1 MANVRVT
8 TTRASRQPGESSGIQ
23 VNVFGMQALEEG
35 ITGEVLNEIM
45 LQAAQPMLEAVIQN
59 WYEHWFNFD
68 TGASQ
73 DSIML
78 LTTEVAERSARIMLQ
93 AGGQRLIE
101 DARNTK
107 HVDYAPFL
115 EFHEGGGMIR
125 SAVFDN
131 RDDFVRAVREGVTA
145 RIQELLR

>member
-1 MANVRVT
+1 MANVRIT
-8 TTRASRQPGESSGIQ
+8 TTRASRQKGESSGIQ

-45 LQAAQPMLEAVIQN
+45 LQAAQPMLDEAIQN
-59 WYEHWFNFD
+59 WYEHWFKFD

-73 DSIML
+73 DSIQL
-78 LTTEVAERSARIMLQ
+78 LTTEVGDHFARIMLQ
-93 AGGQRLIE
+93 AGGQKLIE
-101 DARNTK
+101 DARNVS

-131 RDDFVRAVREGVTA
+131 RDDFVRAVREGIAYTIA
-145 RIQELLR
+145 ELLR

>member
-1 MANVRVT
+1 MANIRVT
-8 TTRASRQPGESSGIQ
+8 TTRASRQPGDSSGIQ
-23 VNVFGMQALEEG
+23 VNVFGMQALEAG

-45 LQAAQPMLEAVIQN
+45 LEAAQPMLEAAIQN
-59 WYEHWFNFD
+59 WYEHWFSFD

-73 DSIML
+73 DSIEL
-78 LTTEVAERSARIMLQ
+78 ATTEVGDHFARIILQ
-93 AGGQRLIE
+93 AGGEKLIN
-101 DARNTK
+101 DSRNAK

-125 SAVFDN
+125 SAVFDG
-131 RDDFVRAVREGVTA
+131 RDEFVRLVRDRVAA